1 MEDEIMSRTEPTLI
15 NPAGLADPSDKGFS
29 HLAIVPAGSKTA
41 FISGQFGADTTGRMV
56 SDDYAGQLRQSF
68 RNLRIAIEA
77 AGAVPQSV
85 AKLTILIVNHSDD
98 KLSPLR
104 EELKALF
111 GSHRPA
117 ITLMPV
123 PRLAQST
130 MLFEIEAVAIVA

>member
-1 MEDEIMSRTEPTLI
+1 
-15 NPAGLADPSDKGFS
+15 
-29 HLAIVPAGSKTA
+29 
-41 FISGQFGADTTGRMV
+41 
-56 SDDYAGQLRQSF
+56 LRQSF

-98 KLSPLR
+98 KMPPLR

-111 GSHRPA
+111 GTHRPA

-123 PRLAQST
+123 PCLARSS
-130 MLFEIEAVAIVA
+130 MLFEIEAVAIVP